1 MLMLFFSLA
10 DQLNTTVHGTM
21 KTTPYKL
28 VFGQP
33 PQHNIFPGVTNPNV
47 MEEDIE
53 DILEEE
59 EEAEEEDGQ
68 KVDED
73 DNKQKDTMEGER
85 ETDDSDGGEKDK
97 AKDDKNDDQ
106 KKDVKEEDEKPPLST
121 TVKHR
126 NLREEADKHYHLNAE
141 RMQLKY
147 CKAKTKVLTFSP
159 GDLVSIRIP
168 PIDRTSTDFH
178 RLACVVIER
187 LGTKFHLYRLR
198 CYI

>member
-1 MLMLFFSLA
+1 M
-10 DQLNTTVHGTM
+10 
-21 KTTPYKL
+21 
-28 VFGQP
+28 
-33 PQHNIFPGVTNPNV
+33 
-47 MEEDIE
+47 

-59 EEAEEEDGQ
+59 EEAGEEDGQ

-85 ETDDSDGGEKDK
+85 ETDDSDGSEKNK

-126 NLREEADKHYHLNAE
+126 NLREETDKHYRLNAE
-141 RMQLKY
+141 RMQLNY
-147 CKAKTKVLTFSP
+147 CKAKRKKVLSLSP
-159 GDLVSIRIP
+159 GDLVSVRIP
-168 PIDRTSTDFH
+168 RIDRTSTDFH

-198 CYI
+198 YYI